1 MRILITGHKGFI
13 GQNIMSYL
21 ETKHEVAGYDFH
33 PENLPLVKDYDWVIH
48 LGAIS
53 STTETDVD
61 KVIRNYFSL
70 LSRDLCSF
78 MPEPKLEKATV
89 IKEKEDSKKA
99 KEQRKIIQEMLQE

>member
-1 MRILITGHKGFI
+1 MKILITGHNGFI
-13 GQNIMSYL
+13 GQNLMSYL

-61 KVIRNYFSL
+61 KVILHNYEFSKWL
-70 LSRDLCSF
+70 FNQCNQYNVNMQYASS
-78 MPEPKLEKATV
+78 
-89 IKEKEDSKKA
+89 A
-99 KEQRKIIQEMLQE
+99 KCLR